1 MALTYR
7 PAPADT
13 VDTARLVEV
22 VKQPLNNDAPM
33 HLSHVLLLAPPLIQ
47 WESLRLL
54 PWAISLACVLA
65 AGVVWF
71 YPAQVRF
78 VRWPWRWAMPG
89 LRVTALAVLAL
100 ALARPVAT
108 RVEAVGQGGT
118 VAVLVD
124 RSGSMDVADT
134 ERSPAELV
142 ALADSFGLLPASARG
157 GATTRPA
164 GAKGPPPPTL
174 AQLTGIFGELRST
187 AQQAYRDQGDLE
199 YSRVSGQG
207 IEAAQ
212 ARLND
217 TAARVAALGASLAQM
232 AQAAL
237 PGPADTVL
245 RERLKAL
252 GRLPLPDA
260 RGTWVS
266 AARDRIEQAG
276 KALSAF
282 QASSDARLFQ
292 SNTEIRDV
300 CAALKTHTRFQLACS
315 ALLRPVDGLAAR
327 LGEKTPLRGFAFAD
341 DLSPLGPLTPNPS
354 ASLAASDSSGIDDD
368 PTNPPPTANAAL
380 LPVSPDGGGT
390 DLAGSVTAALARLD
404 PRTVRAVV
412 LFSDGR
418 EVGADVNRGVA
429 PAASGVPVF
438 TVAVAP
444 AASPRDVCFGAV
456 QLPHSAFVGETI
468 NIRAALRATGFTPE
482 PGDVRLSLGG
492 APELAR
498 GKPGRARDGSPV
510 AEFSVKLDQP
520 GAQQITLSIPA
531 APDEATVKNNTI
543 ERWVKVLP
551 EKIHVAAFAAAP
563 GWDFQFL
570 RSALSRTP
578 WVRLAAGVLD
588 PDHPKLPLTPEQ
600 ILQQDVLVLDDVP
613 AEALDADQWDAVY
626 NKLVKERGGSVIL
639 VAGSDNAIQGYQSQI
654 AASALLPF
662 DPARVKPT
670 WKVWPGE
677 KPNFRVVP
685 AAGWEK
691 SDFGAMLRLDNSD
704 AANRRWLEL
713 PAMFRVMPIPVG
725 LLRANSRPLLVEAE
739 PTSSASDPPGV
750 SAVLSEA
757 RPGLGR
763 SLLLGTDETWR
774 WRLGT
779 GERFQDRFWVQLV
792 RYAAEEPY
800 AARKGAVALDV
811 DAVAITRG
819 EPVRVRARLY
829 DAGLQSAAAASVDS
843 MRLEIS
849 SAGQLVRTLPLSQAA
864 VGSGR
869 WEAVVSGLAVG
880 NYQVRLLT
888 PPVPAAASAGPDDTP
903 GGLEVPLHVVGG
915 MEAEL
920 RNLTGDPE
928 RLRRLAEST
937 GGEMLRLDEI
947 AGLPDR
953 LANLGESHPRVSR
966 LPLWDS
972 PWLLV
977 FVVACLAAEWALR
990 KRFGLA

>member
-1 MALTYR
+1 M
-7 PAPADT
+7 
-13 VDTARLVEV
+13 
-22 VKQPLNNDAPM
+22 M
-33 HLSHVLLLAPPLIQ
+33 HLPHILLLAPPLIQ
-47 WESLRLL
+47 WESPRLL

-65 AGVVWF
+65 IAVVWF
-71 YPAQVRF
+71 YPVQVRSI
-78 VRWPWRWAMPG
+78 RWPWRWAMPG
-89 LRVTALAVLAL
+89 LRVTALVVLAL
-100 ALARPVAT
+100 AIARPVAT

-124 RSGSMDVADT
+124 RSASMDVADT

-142 ALADSFGLLPASARG
+142 ALADSFGLLPTGVRGG

-174 AQLTGIFGELRST
+174 AQITGTFSELRST
-187 AQQAYRDQGDLE
+187 AQQAFRAQGDLE

-212 ARLND
+212 ARLNES
-217 TAARVAALGASLAQM
+217 ASRVAALGTSLTQLALS
-232 AQAAL
+232 AL
-237 PGPADTVL
+237 PGPANTVL
-245 RERLKAL
+245 RERLRAL
-252 GRLPLPDA
+252 GRLPAPDA
-260 RGTWVS
+260 RGTWV
-266 AARDRIEQAG
+266 AIARDRIERAG
-276 KALSAF
+276 EALSAF
-282 QASSDARLFQ
+282 QVSSDARLFE
-292 SNTEIRDV
+292 SNTEVRDA
-300 CAALKTHTRFQLACS
+300 CAALKTHTRFQLACA
-315 ALLRPVDGLAAR
+315 ALLRPSAGLAAR
-327 LGEKTPLRGFAFAD
+327 LGDKAPLKGFAFAE
-341 DLSPLGPLTPNPS
+341 DLSPLGPLSPNPS
-354 ASLAASDSSGIDDD
+354 AALAASDSSGIDDD
-368 PTNPPPTANAAL
+368 PTNPASVANAAL

-390 DLAGSVTAALARLD
+390 DLSGSVTAALARLD
-404 PRTVRAVV
+404 PGTVRAVV

-418 EVGADVNRGVA
+418 EVGADVNHGVA

-438 TVAVAP
+438 TIAVAP
-444 AASPRDVCFGAV
+444 AASPHDISFSSV
-456 QLPHSAFVGETI
+456 QLPHSAFVGETV
-468 NIRAALRATGFTPE
+468 NIRATLHAAGFTPE

-492 APELAR
+492 GSELAR
-498 GKPGRARDGSPV
+498 GKPGRARDGAPV
-510 AEFSVKLDQP
+510 ADFSVKLDQP
-520 GAQQITLSIPA
+520 GAQQVTLSIPA
-531 APDEATVKNNTI
+531 ALDEASVKNNTI
-543 ERWVKVLP
+543 DRWVKVLP
-551 EKIHVAAFAAAP
+551 EKIRVAAYAAAP

-578 WVRLAAGVLD
+578 WVRLEAGVLD

-613 AEALDADQWDAVY
+613 VEALDADQWDAVY

-639 VAGSDNAIQGYQSQI
+639 VAGSDNAIAGYQSQI

-662 DPARVKPT
+662 DPARVKPA

-704 AANRRWLEL
+704 AGNRRWLEL
-713 PAMFRVMPIPVG
+713 PALFRVMPVPVG
-725 LLRANSRPLLVEAE
+725 VLRANARPLLIQAE
-739 PTSSASDPPGV
+739 SALSAGGAPGV
-750 SAVLSEA
+750 SAVLSES

-774 WRLGT
+774 WRLGA
-779 GERFQDRFWVQLV
+779 GERFQDRFWAQLV

-819 EPVRVRARLY
+819 EPVRARARLY
-829 DAGLQSAAAASVDS
+829 DAALQSAAAASADA
-843 MRLEIS
+843 MRLEIR
-849 SAGQLVRTLPLSQAA
+849 SAVQIVRTLPLSQAA

-869 WEAVVSGLAVG
+869 WEAVITGLPVG

-888 PPVPAAASAGPDDTP
+888 PAVPLGAATGPEDTP

-920 RNLTGDPE
+920 RNLTGDPD

-937 GGEMLRLDEI
+937 GGETLRLDEI
-947 AGLPDR
+947 AGLPKR
-953 LANLGESHPRVSR
+953 LANLGESHPRISR